1 MCPDLAVESISEEE
15 YEQRSGILSNLFPDK
30 SIVAKIWFEF
40 APNITKS
47 RCVMRKGKIFTTLK
61 QCKSLVINEFKMQ
74 LEKSLNEMRLASQ
87 QFVRMEQAGE
97 LPEAW
102 KYVLD
107 SVQTHFV
114 KLSNE

>member
-1 MCPDLAVESISEEE
+1 
-15 YEQRSGILSNLFPDK
+15 
-30 SIVAKIWFEF
+30 
-40 APNITKS
+40 
-47 RCVMRKGKIFTTLK
+47 
-61 QCKSLVINEFKMQ
+61 
-74 LEKSLNEMRLASQ
+74 MRLASQ

-114 KLSNE
+114 KLSND